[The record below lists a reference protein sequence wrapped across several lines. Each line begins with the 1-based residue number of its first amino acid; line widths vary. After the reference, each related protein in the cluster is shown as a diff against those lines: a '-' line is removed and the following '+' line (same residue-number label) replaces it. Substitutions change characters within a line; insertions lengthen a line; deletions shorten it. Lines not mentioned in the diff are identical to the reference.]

1 MDDQLTS
8 NLITGFRIARPT
20 IKPIPDA
27 ATVQCL
33 IDDQSTTW
41 IPETV
46 YAFFDK
52 ETGHLIMRANT
63 DQYACIS

>member
-52 ETGHLIMRANT
+52 ETGHLIM
-63 DQYACIS
+63 QIQISMHA